1 MLTCCHPGSL
11 CCIMLKFTPTS
22 TLKRLNNRYRLVI
35 MNDDTYEEMVTFRL
49 SRSSVYIA
57 MSMIVVLLA
66 GITIALLSFTNLKY
80 LIPGYG
86 RQTNLTEMRLLKMRT
101 DSLEQ
106 ALVTRQQYLEGV
118 RKMLQGNTPGL
129 PPDTTILKLPAPVK
143 REKRRNRS

>member
-1 MLTCCHPGSL
+1 
-11 CCIMLKFTPTS
+11 MLKFTPTS
-22 TLKRLNNRYRLVI
+22 TLKRLKNRYRLVI

-86 RQTNLTEMRLLKMRT
+86 RQTNLVEMRLLKMRT

-106 ALVTRQQYLEGV
+106 VLVTRQQYLDGV

-129 PPDTTILKLPAPVK
+129 PPDTMVLKKPETAKKVK
-143 REKRRNRS
+143 QRKRNKK